1 MSSGKKT
8 TIRQMEI
15 DDISAVYRLGEKH
28 FTSEDFP
35 TLYRT
40 WDPYEVTEY
49 FSTDPSYCLVAEQG
63 DNIVGFTLA
72 TTFEKE
78 GTAWKK
84 YGYLAWI
91 LIDEDFQ
98 GMHIGRRLYRELEKR
113 WRNDGARMIIVE
125 TGSDN
130 QEAIAFL
137 EATGFSPTGEHVW
150 LAKTLRRSPK
160 KPST

>member
-1 MSSGKKT
+1 MSSSKKT

-113 WRNDGARMIIVE
+113 WRNDGARMILVE

-160 KPST
+160 KPSN

>member
-49 FSTDPSYCLVAEQG
+49 FTTDPNYCLVAEQG

-72 TTFEKE
+72 TTIEKE

-91 LIDEDFQ
+91 LIDEECQ

-113 WRNDGARMIIVE
+113 WRSDGVRMILVE

-130 QEAIAFL
+130 EEAIAFFK
-137 EATGFSPTGEHVW
+137 ATGFSPAGEHVW
-150 LAKTLRRSPK
+150 LAKTLR
-160 KPST
+160 KPSSKSSK